1 MGSLESFQRVLDRL
15 EAHYGKQKPPEIR
28 DPLGMILW
36 ENVAYLVNDERRK
49 QAFDALKKRVGLQPQ
64 KILTAPAEV
73 LWEIADLGGMLS
85 GIRVQKLLNVA
96 KIAVDQFQGDLNS
109 ILKLPIPKAKKA
121 LRLFPGIGEPG
132 AEKIL
137 LFSGTLPTLT
147 LESNGLRVLVRMGFS
162 KEKGDYSATYRA
174 AKAALQPQ
182 IHENCDWLIRAYQLL
197 RLHGQQ
203 TCKNSE
209 PRCNQCPVSGYC
221 FYFQSAAS

>member
-1 MGSLESFQRVLDRL
+1 MGSTGSFQKVLDRL

-85 GIRVQKLLNVA
+85 EGRVQKLLNVA

-109 ILKLPIPKAKKA
+109 ILKLPIPK
-121 LRLFPGIGEPG
+121 
-132 AEKIL
+132 
-137 LFSGTLPTLT
+137 
-147 LESNGLRVLVRMGFS
+147 
-162 KEKGDYSATYRA
+162 
-174 AKAALQPQ
+174 
-182 IHENCDWLIRAYQLL
+182 
-197 RLHGQQ
+197 
-203 TCKNSE
+203 
-209 PRCNQCPVSGYC
+209 
-221 FYFQSAAS
+221 